1 MRTIRVGTFLG
12 IPILVHPTWVVP
24 LGVVIWVLAFQVYP
38 HAYPEGSAGTYLV
51 MALASAVLFFTSLIL
66 HEMAHSLL
74 ARLFHIP
81 VRSIT
86 LFLLGGVAQITREPS
101 KPLAELA
108 VAIVGPLTSAA
119 LGGAF
124 LGAWFVTGR
133 GGSALDI
140 VIVSLGGMNVVIAAF
155 NLLPIFPMDGGRIF
169 RAGVWLVT
177 GNPIRATSVAAWSG
191 RGIAWAMIA
200 SAVLVIVGVD
210 LRIAASPADGA
221 WFLLMGL
228 FLETATR
235 QSLRQNR
242 LVDALRRYRA
252 SDLMTADPPVVDLR
266 ITLEAM
272 ARVFE
277 LNPRACYFVEEDGR
291 LAGILSAY
299 ELHQVAPPA
308 WPTTTAAQAM
318 IPRDDLQPVRPD
330 ALVSDV
336 LLQMESEDLLHMPVV
351 DEGQVIGVIGRDRI
365 VAVLRQ
371 AGLIGA
377 A

>member
-1 MRTIRVGTFLG
+1 MRSFRVGSFLG

-38 HAYPEGSAGTYLV
+38 HAYPRGSSSTYLA
-51 MALASAVLFFTSLIL
+51 MAVGSAVLFFASLVL

-74 ARLFHIP
+74 ARAYRIP

-108 VAIVGPLTSAA
+108 VAFVGPLTSAA
-119 LGGAF
+119 LGAAF
-124 LGAWFVTGR
+124 LGAWYLM
-133 GGSALDI
+133 GGGGGGPLNI
-140 VIVSLGGMNVVIAAF
+140 VVVSLGGMNLVIAAF

-177 GNPIRATSVAAWSG
+177 GNPVRATSVAAWSG
-191 RGIAWAMIA
+191 RGIAWAMMGA
-200 SAVLVIVGVD
+200 ALLMLLGAD
-210 LRIAASPADGA
+210 LRIAASPTDGA

-242 LVDALRRYRA
+242 LIDALRRYRA
-252 SDLMTADPPVVDLR
+252 SDLMTADPPVVGLEM
-266 ITLEAM
+266 TLDAL
-272 ARVFE
+272 ARVVE
-277 LNPRACYFVEEDGR
+277 LNPRVCYFVEEHGR

-299 ELHQVAPPA
+299 QLRQVAAPA
-308 WPTTTAAQAM
+308 WATTTAAEAM
-318 IPRDDLQPVRPD
+318 VPRAELRPTGPD
-330 ALVSDV
+330 ALASDV
-336 LLQMESEDLLHMPVV
+336 LLEMETEDLLHMPVV
-351 DEGQVIGVIGRDRI
+351 DDGRVVGIIGRDRI
-365 VAVLRQ
+365 VGVLRQ
-371 AGLIGA
+371 AGLVT
-377 A
+377 